1 MRVHNEILKTLISN
15 ASHFGVDEIEIYK
28 DTGLDANILRDAE
41 GMQDWI
47 IGVRVWESIL
57 KRSNFRYISLNFGKR
72 ITFSVLGWISPLVS
86 SSSDLLTAWASIV
99 NFFPLM
105 GDMFEYNLSM
115 LPDGSVKIV
124 YKPAAAWVEKSPVTS
139 SMAAEHAMSLT
150 LAISGF
156 LVGKKITPLKANL
169 TYDVKPSDS
178 SFYQDIFGNVSF
190 GETENSLHFS
200 KETSETKTVS
210 GNQLTYEFMLKLC
223 TEKLSSI
230 QRSAGYYAKV
240 KRILFTKE
248 SYYNLKIE
256 EVAAMLNTSTRTLQR
271 NLKEEGHT
279 YQSILDEHLIE
290 SATTLLAKP
299 GVQIQEVAFILG
311 FESAQS
317 FSRAMKKKTG
327 KSPTSF
333 KAEIFKE

>member
-15 ASHFGVDEIEIYK
+15 ASHFGVDEVEIYK
-28 DTGLDANILRDAE
+28 DTGLDAKILSEAE
-41 GMQDWI
+41 GMQDWTTGI
-47 IGVRVWESIL
+47 KVWESVM
-57 KRSNFRYISLNFGKR
+57 KRSGYRYISLNFGKR

-86 SSSDLLTAWASIV
+86 SSSDLLTAWQSIV

-105 GDMFEYNLSM
+105 GDMFEYHL
-115 LPDGSVKIV
+115 LDLQDGSVKIV
-124 YKPAAAWVEKSPVTS
+124 YKPAAAWVDKSPITAA
-139 SMAAEHAMSLT
+139 MAAEHAMSLT

-156 LVGKKITPLKANL
+156 LVSKKIIPLKASF

-178 SFYQDIFGNVSF
+178 SIYQDIFENVSF
-190 GETENSLHFS
+190 GENENSLHFS

-223 TEKLSSI
+223 SEKLSGI
-230 QRSAGYYAKV
+230 QRSSGYYYKV
-240 KRILFTKE
+240 KRILFNKE

-256 EVAAMLNTSTRTLQR
+256 EVAAMLNTSKRTLQR
-271 NLKEEGHT
+271 NLKEEGYT

-290 SATTLLAKP
+290 SATALLAKP

-327 KSPTSF
+327 KSPTSL
-333 KAEIFKE
+333 KAEIVKD

>member
-1 MRVHNEILKTLISN
+1 MRVHNEILKTLINN
-15 ASHFGVDEIEIYK
+15 ASHFGIDEMEIYK
-28 DTGLDANILRDAE
+28 DTGLNAGTLNEAE
-41 GMQDWI
+41 GMQDWSAGI
-47 IGVRVWESIL
+47 KVWESIL
-57 KRSNFRYISLNFGKR
+57 QRSNYRQISLNFGKR

-86 SSSDLLTAWASIV
+86 SSSDLLTAWKSIV

-105 GDMFEYNLSM
+105 GDMFEYHLLELS
-115 LPDGSVKIV
+115 DGSVKIV
-124 YKPAAAWVEKSPVTS
+124 YKPSATWVEKSSVTAA
-139 SMAAEHAMSLT
+139 MAVEHAMSLT

-156 LVGKKITPLKANL
+156 LVGQKITPLKANF
-169 TYDVKPSDS
+169 TYGVKPSDR

-190 GETENSLHFS
+190 GENENSLHFS

-223 TEKLSSI
+223 SEKLSGV
-230 QRSAGYYAKV
+230 QRSAGYYSKV
-240 KRILFTKE
+240 KRILFNKE

-271 NLKEEGHT
+271 NLKEEGYT
-279 YQSILDEHLIE
+279 YQSILDEHLVD

-317 FSRAMKKKTG
+317 FSRAVKKKTG
-327 KSPTSF
+327 KSPTSL
-333 KAEIFKE
+333 KASIFKD

>member
-1 MRVHNEILKTLISN
+1 MRVNNEILKTLIIN
-15 ASHFGVDEIEIYK
+15 ASHFGVDEAEIYK
-28 DTGLDANILRDAE
+28 DTGLSASILNEAD

-47 IGVRVWESIL
+47 VGIKVWESIL
-57 KRSNFRYISLNFGKR
+57 KRSDYRYISLSFGKR

-86 SSSDLLTAWASIV
+86 SSSDLHTSWKSIV

-105 GDMFEYNLSM
+105 GEMFEYKMLL
-115 LPDGSVKIV
+115 LPDDSVKII
-124 YKPAAAWVEKSPVTS
+124 YNPAAAWVEKSPVTAA
-139 SMAAEHAMSLT
+139 MATEHSMSLT

-156 LVGKKITPLKANL
+156 LVGQKITPLKTSFA
-169 TYDVKPSDS
+169 YDVKLADRGL
-178 SFYQDIFGNVSF
+178 YKDIFGNVSF
-190 GETENSLHFS
+190 GEKESSLHFS
-200 KETSETKTVS
+200 KETSELKTVS

-223 TEKLSSI
+223 SEKLSSI
-230 QRSAGYYAKV
+230 KRTAGYYSKV
-240 KRILFTKE
+240 KRILFNKE

-279 YQSILDEHLIE
+279 YQSILDEHLVE

-299 GVQIQEVAFILG
+299 GVQVQEVAFILG

-327 KSPTSF
+327 KSPRSL
-333 KAEIFKE
+333 KADMGKE